1 MRLTIKT
8 KLAGAFGVVIALSMA
23 AGGVA
28 YDRMS
33 MMSDLMGRVALQS
46 HKLDMARSIQL
57 EVLSQVRAEKNM
69 ILASLDAD
77 TERFAA
83 AIVESQTR
91 TAKLRDELHGIA
103 TDEGKRLLDTFSGA
117 YDRMNEGDAQI
128 IKFADMNS
136 NNKAVALAENEG
148 TKSFSDLTAEID
160 RALPRQDS
168 LGASE
173 SHADEN
179 AVTQFRV
186 DVTGFWGDVRSVLA
200 TKDVAQVE
208 QQSKLLLG
216 TPEKLRAEKNQ
227 AVRALADADSGSA
240 LGNAFET
247 WLKSATAIVEM
258 NRGAGN
264 LRAVDLSSGNG
275 RRNAVETVSA
285 ANAYTDYVLR
295 MENEMVETSAI
306 ASTQAKTL
314 MVVMVVSSLLIAVVS
329 ATWIA
334 LNISRSLTRAVGLAN
349 TVATGDLSQ
358 TITTIS
364 KDEVGDLIVALNFMT
379 ANLNATAR
387 VADEIAAGNL
397 TVDARRTSDK
407 DRLGIALETMVVK
420 LRTIVAE
427 AVTAAQNVSAGSQ
440 QLSASAEELSQ
451 GSTEQAA
458 STEEASA
465 SMEQMAAN
473 VKQNAENASQTEKI
487 AHQSARAAE
496 ESGIAVGRAVDAM
509 QTIAEKITI
518 VQEIARQT
526 DLLALNAA
534 VEAARAGEHGRG
546 FAVVASEV
554 RKLAERS
561 QTAATEIGMLSSETV
576 KAAREAGSMLAK
588 LVPDIKRTAE
598 LVEEITAACREQDVG
613 STQINQ
619 AIQQLDK
626 VTQQNA
632 SASDEV
638 STTSEQLADQAEQLQ
653 ATIAYFRINAT
664 APAVLPS
671 QVGVQPAH
679 SVSQLRH
686 LAAEGA
692 KTIRPTLSSKG
703 RRPKVSNGGFALD
716 MERGDDHQ
724 DAAFRRA

>member
-1 MRLTIKT
+1 
-8 KLAGAFGVVIALSMA
+8 
-23 AGGVA
+23 
-28 YDRMS
+28 
-33 MMSDLMGRVALQS
+33 
-46 HKLDMARSIQL
+46 
-57 EVLSQVRAEKNM
+57 M
-69 ILASLDAD
+69 ILASSDAD
-77 TERFAA
+77 TTRFASTITEIEA
-83 AIVESQTR
+83 EVGKID
-91 TAKLRDELHGIA
+91 DELRSISSE
-103 TDEGKRLLDTFSGA
+103 EGLRLLDSFWAA
-117 YDRMNEGDAQI
+117 YGHMKESEAQI
-128 IKFADMNS
+128 VKFAVMNS
-136 NNKAVALAENEG
+136 NNKAVAMVDREG
-148 TKSFSDLTAEID
+148 SKLFSNLVSQIDQTMAKLDGVSSGAGRGEVESLQRLKADVASVWGDMRYVLSASDL
-160 RALPRQDS
+160 S
-168 LGASE
+168 
-173 SHADEN
+173 
-179 AVTQFRV
+179 
-186 DVTGFWGDVRSVLA
+186 
-200 TKDVAQVE
+200 QVE
-208 QQSKLLLG
+208 QQSAVFPG
-216 TPEKLRAEKNQ
+216 AVEKLRAEKDQVVHTVAN
-227 AVRALADADSGSA
+227 LDATSATA
-240 LGNAFET
+240 LGDAFEG
-247 WLKSATAIVEM
+247 WLKSAVVIVET

-264 LRAVDLSSGNG
+264 IQASDLSSGEG
-275 RRNAVETVSA
+275 RKNAEATVSA
-285 ANAYTDYVLR
+285 ASTYTDHVIQ
-295 MENEMVETSAI
+295 VETDLVESSAS
-306 ASTQAKTL
+306 ASAQAKMMMIVIVAL
-314 MVVMVVSSLLIAVVS
+314 SFLIAVVS

-334 LNISRSLTRAVGLAN
+334 LSISRSLGRAVGLAN

-358 TITTIS
+358 TITSIS
-364 KDEVGDLIVALNFMT
+364 KDEVGDLIVALNTMT
-379 ANLNATAR
+379 TNLNATAR

-407 DRLGIALETMVVK
+407 DRLGIALETMVGK

-427 AVTAAQNVSAGSQ
+427 AVMAAQNVSAGSQ

-465 SMEQMAAN
+465 SMEEMAAN

-487 AHQSARAAE
+487 AHQSAKAAE

-638 STTSEQLADQAEQLQ
+638 STTSEQLAEQAEQLQ
-653 ATIAYFRINAT
+653 ATIAYFRIDTTKVAMSSQ
-664 APAVLPS
+664 AVSEP
-671 QVGVQPAH
+671 VH
-679 SVSQLRH
+679 SVAQLRQ

-692 KTIRPTLSSKG
+692 KTIRATPVAKG
-703 RRPKVSNGGFALD
+703 RRPKKVANGGFALD
-716 MERGDDHQ
+716 MDRGDDHQ

>member
-1 MRLTIKT
+1 MRLTIKS
-8 KLAGAFGVVIALSMA
+8 KLAGAFGLVIVLSII

-28 YDRMS
+28 YDRMNVI
-33 MMSDLMGRVALQS
+33 SDLTGRVAFES
-46 HKLDMARSIQL
+46 RKLNLARSMQIGI
-57 EVLSQVRAEKNM
+57 LSQVRAEKNM
-69 ILASLDAD
+69 ILASSDAE
-77 TERFAA
+77 TARFANKIGETQA
-83 AIVESQTR
+83 EVGR
-91 TAKLRDELHGIA
+91 TYDELRGLSNE
-103 TDEGKRLLDTFSGA
+103 DGLRLLDTFSAA
-117 YDRMNEGDAQI
+117 YGHMNEGDAQI
-128 IKFADMNS
+128 IKFAVLNS
-136 NNKAVALAENEG
+136 NNKAIAMVESQGSKL
-148 TKSFSDLTAEID
+148 FSNLVSQID
-160 RALPRQDS
+160 RTMAKVDGVS
-168 LGASE
+168 NE
-173 SHADEN
+173 SGRDDQATLERLKTDVQ
-179 AVTQFRV
+179 AV
-186 DVTGFWGDVRSVLA
+186 WGDVRYFLSA
-200 TKDVAQVE
+200 TEMSQVE
-208 QQSKLLLG
+208 QQSAELAG
-216 TPEKLRAEKNQ
+216 AVEKLRAAKDHV
-227 AVRALADADSGSA
+227 VRTVADLDAGSASA
-240 LGNAFET
+240 LGEAFET
-247 WLKSATAIVEM
+247 WLKSAVAIIEM

-264 LRAVDLSSGNG
+264 IQAADLSSGEG
-275 RRNAVETVSA
+275 RKHAEATVTA
-285 ANAYTDYVLR
+285 AGAYTDHVVK
-295 MENEMVETSAI
+295 METDLVATSNA
-306 ASTQAKTL
+306 ASAQAKMMMIAIVAL
-314 MVVMVVSSLLIAVVS
+314 SFVIAVVS

-334 LNISRSLTRAVGLAN
+334 LNISRSLGRAVGLAN

-358 TITTIS
+358 TITSIS
-364 KDEVGDLIVALNFMT
+364 KDEVGDLIVALNTMT

-407 DRLGIALETMVVK
+407 DRLGIALETMVTK

-465 SMEQMAAN
+465 SMEEMAAN

-487 AHQSARAAE
+487 AHQSARDAE
-496 ESGIAVGRAVDAM
+496 ASGVAVGRAVDAM

-653 ATIAYFRINAT
+653 ATIAYFRIDAT
-664 APAVLPS
+664 TRLAMPS
-671 QVGVQPAH
+671 DPAH
-679 SVSQLRH
+679 SVAQLRH

-692 KTIRPTLSSKG
+692 KTIRPVLSAKV
-703 RRPKVSNGGFALD
+703 RRPKKAVNGGFALD
-716 MERGDDHQ
+716 MDRGDDQQ